1 MLTLYHSPK
10 SRSSTILALLDELGA
25 TDDVQIARVGIV
37 RQDGSG
43 APDPQ
48 NPHPEAKVPYLVDGD
63 DRVRER
69 GAIMLYLTDKFP
81 KAGLGPLPGQSGRGQ
96 YLSWLS
102 WYQGVLEPV
111 SILNYIQIDHPA
123 LRDTFRDYDT
133 AMAQLD
139 AVLSRHP
146 WLLGQTFSAAD
157 MLIASPFLFFQEG
170 MARTPAVDAWV
181 QRVQERPSMLR
192 AAASDD

>member
-25 TDDVQIARVGIV
+25 TDAVRVARVDIL

-43 APDPQ
+43 GPDPK
-48 NPHPEAKVPYLVDGD
+48 NPHPEGKVPYLVDGD
-63 DRVRER
+63 DWVRER
-69 GAIMLYLTDKFP
+69 GAIMLYLTDRFP
-81 KAGLGPLPGQSGRGQ
+81 EAGLGPLPGQPGRGQ

-111 SILNYIQIDHPA
+111 SILNHIRIVHPA
-123 LRDTFRDYDT
+123 LHDTFRDYDT
-133 AMAQLD
+133 AIAQLD
-139 AVLSRHP
+139 TVLSRRT
-146 WLLGQTFSAAD
+146 WLLGDAFSAAD

-170 MARTPAVDAWV
+170 MPRTAAVDAWV
-181 QRVQERPSMLR
+181 RRVQDRPSMLR
-192 AAASDD
+192 ASASDD